1 MLKNKIIKKI
11 KYRDQRTRIEV
22 IILVVCIFAMI
33 GSIFMDVNNVNI
45 LANQKNGNLSKD
57 DEHINL
63 SFAGDVMLSRYVT
76 SVFKKQGVKYFF
88 DEVDEIMRDSDWF
101 MVNLENSVI
110 KTQDSTYTTDKNK
123 IQLTIT
129 EDEMNELASS
139 DIDMYGLANNH
150 IGDSGYRGVIDTL
163 EIFEN
168 NQIKSVGLYE
178 SSDDES
184 ALYRIEDF
192 DGVRVAFVAVT
203 DVLEVS
209 TFRPIIQDNAV
220 GVINTRVQKR
230 LFEDVMESANEN
242 SDLVI
247 VSVHWG
253 DEYSNTVSKRQ
264 EELTEIM
271 VDNGAD
277 LIVGHHPHVL
287 QPVTIHKGVLVINSM
302 GNFVFDQV
310 QGITQ
315 LSTIATVN
323 VSYDKTIDSVEFTP
337 ILIKNTRPTLTKSKN
352 NIKKINSILSG
363 KLNKDIYKVDE
374 DNHLIIDLRG
384 KQ

>member
-11 KYRDQRTRIEV
+11 KYRDKRTRIEV
-22 IILVVCIFAMI
+22 IILFICIVAMM
-33 GSIFMDVNNVNI
+33 GAIFMDVNNISI
-45 LANQKNGNLSKD
+45 LANKKNGNLTTD

-76 SVFKKQGVKYFF
+76 STFKKQGVKYFF
-88 DEVDEIMRDSDWF
+88 DDVDEIMRDSDWF

-110 KTQDSTYTTDKNK
+110 KTQGSIYTTDKNK
-123 IQLTIT
+123 IQLTIS

-139 DIDMYGLANNH
+139 EIDMYGLANNH
-150 IGDSGYRGVIDTL
+150 IGDSGYKGVIDTL

-184 ALYRIEDF
+184 NLYRIEEF

-209 TFRPIIQDNAV
+209 SFRPIIQDNAV

-230 LFEDVMESANEN
+230 LFEDVMESATQN

-271 VDNGAD
+271 VENGAN

-287 QPVTIHKGVLVINSM
+287 QPVTIHNGVLVINSL

-363 KLNKDIYKVDE
+363 KLNKNIYKVDE